1 MKAFCNYFS
10 YISIVIIIV
19 TAALVK
25 RISEIFNYFFFP
37 HKKVSLIT
45 GLTDIM

>member
-19 TAALVK
+19 TAAFVK
-25 RISEIFNYFFFP
+25 RISEIFNYFSMWCWN
-37 HKKVSLIT
+37 KSWRKR
-45 GLTDIM
+45 